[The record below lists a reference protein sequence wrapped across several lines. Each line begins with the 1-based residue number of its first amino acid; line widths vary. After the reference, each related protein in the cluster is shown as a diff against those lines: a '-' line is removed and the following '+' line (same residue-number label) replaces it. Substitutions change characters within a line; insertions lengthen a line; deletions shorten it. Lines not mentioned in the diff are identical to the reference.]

1 MKTNELTLKPEI
13 LKAIDEMGYKELT
26 PVQEKV
32 LPLLLAGKDAEVE
45 APTGTGKTAC
55 YSLPLLNRLAP
66 NGFVNGLII
75 CPTRELAIQV
85 VKEIGKYSKY
95 LSAIKTVAIYGGQ
108 NANYQIKAL
117 KNLPSIAVGT
127 PGRILDLVGRKRL
140 DLSHV
145 NYLVLD
151 ECDEML
157 DMGFIR
163 DIDKVIANVK
173 GAHQTSLFSATIS
186 SEIKKVSKK
195 YLNPSFVGV
204 KIERD
209 LSHQHQ
215 IEQKYVKVEETGKKD
230 AIVAL
235 LNSLS
240 FSRAFVFCR
249 TKHKVMQI
257 AKILKASTHH
267 SITSLQGNLSQNKR
281 DQAMQDFRNFK
292 CNVMVA
298 TDIAARGIDVSDVD
312 VVVNYDVPEQD
323 EFYLHRIGR
332 TGRVEAKGTSYTFL
346 TRIQMPLIKKYEAMS
361 KNPLSEYVLNKEGN
375 SIIMNKYLESLAPL
389 LNVSKDKALEEIQE
403 ACKEYSEKEGR
414 TVLPIEIAAMM
425 LLQRSSQPI
434 EEAEV
439 SHSERPSPRPEA
451 KKYHPESA
459 SSSNGGQRFFIN
471 LGTADR
477 LDEKE
482 LAAFICKCVPSISES
497 NFTDIYLKDTFSFFT
512 LDKSKSEDVL
522 SQMGNAQYQ
531 DREVRVKIAEPR
543 DSFRGERKPYPKKSF
558 GGYGSAGHYS
568 SGSSGKPTEG
578 HFHDNAHGYSHGGN
592 HYANKPS
599 KY

>member
-1 MKTNELTLKPEI
+1 
-13 LKAIDEMGYKELT
+13 
-26 PVQEKV
+26 
-32 LPLLLAGKDAEVE
+32 
-45 APTGTGKTAC
+45 
-55 YSLPLLNRLAP
+55 
-66 NGFVNGLII
+66 
-75 CPTRELAIQV
+75 
-85 VKEIGKYSKY
+85 
-95 LSAIKTVAIYGGQ
+95 
-108 NANYQIKAL
+108 
-117 KNLPSIAVGT
+117 
-127 PGRILDLVGRKRL
+127 
-140 DLSHV
+140 
-145 NYLVLD
+145 
-151 ECDEML
+151 
-157 DMGFIR
+157 
-163 DIDKVIANVK
+163 
-173 GAHQTSLFSATIS
+173 
-186 SEIKKVSKK
+186 
-195 YLNPSFVGV
+195 
-204 KIERD
+204 
-209 LSHQHQ
+209 
-215 IEQKYVKVEETGKKD
+215 
-230 AIVAL
+230 
-235 LNSLS
+235 
-240 FSRAFVFCR
+240 
-249 TKHKVMQI
+249 
-257 AKILKASTHH
+257 
-267 SITSLQGNLSQNKR
+267 
-281 DQAMQDFRNFK
+281 
-292 CNVMVA
+292 
-298 TDIAARGIDVSDVD
+298 
-312 VVVNYDVPEQD
+312 
-323 EFYLHRIGR
+323 
-332 TGRVEAKGTSYTFL
+332 
-346 TRIQMPLIKKYEAMS
+346 MS

>member
-1 MKTNELTLKPEI
+1 MKTTELTLKPEI

-32 LPLLLAGKDAEVE
+32 LPLLLAGKDVEAE

-55 YSLPLLNRLAP
+55 YSLPLLNGLTP
-66 NGFVNGLII
+66 NGFVCGLVI

-127 PGRILDLVGRKRL
+127 PGRILDLVARKRL

-157 DMGFIR
+157 DMGFIH
-163 DIDKVIANVK
+163 DIDKVISNLK
-173 GAHQTSLFSATIS
+173 SAHQTSLFSATIS
-186 SEIKKVSKK
+186 PEIKKVSKK
-195 YLNPSFVGV
+195 YLSPSFAGV

-215 IEQKYVKVEETGKKD
+215 IEQKYVKVAETEKKE

-235 LNSLS
+235 LNSVT

-257 AKILKASTHH
+257 AKILKASTKH

-292 CNVMVA
+292 CDVMVA

-346 TRIQMPLIKKYEAMS
+346 TKDQMPLINKYEAMS

-389 LNVSKDKALEEIQE
+389 LKVSKDKALEEIQE

-425 LLQRSSQPI
+425 LLQQANKPFAEPETMPSEHHSF
-434 EEAEV
+434 EERKFTAGN
-439 SHSERPSPRPEA
+439 A
-451 KKYHPESA
+451 FA
-459 SSSNGGQRFFIN
+459 SDGQRFFIN
-471 LGTADR
+471 IGTADG
-477 LDEKE
+477 LDEKQ
-482 LAAFICKCVPSISES
+482 LSAFICQCVPSISES
-497 NFTDIYLKDTFSFFT
+497 DFTDIYLKDTFSFFT
-512 LDKSKSEDVL
+512 IGKSKAEDVL
-522 SQMGNAQYQ
+522 PKMGDAQYQ
-531 DREVRVKIAEPR
+531 GREIHVKIAEPR
-543 DSFRGERKPYPKKSF
+543 DSFQGGRKPYQKKSF
-558 GGYGSAGHYS
+558 GGYGDGGHYKG
-568 SGSSGKPTEG
+568 GSSGEQSKG
-578 HFHDNAHGYSHGGN
+578 YSHGAPHGSYSHGGN
-592 HYANKPS
+592 HHSFNKPS